1 MEKRKIAEQVI
12 GDPLRFRFGVKA
24 VELCGDLLNGVLAI
38 AELND
43 LQTGTVES
51 QGTLGHEQHS
61 GLLRF
66 FI

>member
-1 MEKRKIAEQVI
+1 MEKRKIAKQVI
-12 GDPLRFRFGVKA
+12 GDALRFRFGVKA

-43 LQTGTVES
+43 FQTGTIES